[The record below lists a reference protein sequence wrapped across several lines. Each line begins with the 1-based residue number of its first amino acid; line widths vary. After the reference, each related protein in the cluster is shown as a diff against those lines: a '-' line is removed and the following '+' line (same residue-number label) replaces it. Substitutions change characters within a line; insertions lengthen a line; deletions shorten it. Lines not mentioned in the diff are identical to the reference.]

1 MTNLKKI
8 ALRKSQISK
17 RFAELAELEE
27 QTPETRAEVATLTTE
42 VQDLETRHQAA
53 LLAGE
58 TEEEQ
63 TTTTDVGEDR
73 ELRELRENAEFGR
86 YLEASLERRSILD
99 GAEKEL
105 NEALNVPL
113 DRFPLELLADDLETR
128 ATVDGESGRSQQS
141 WLERL
146 FADSAASALGITMP
160 SVAPGV
166 PSYPLLNSGAD
177 PAQRGRTQD
186 AVVAPNISA
195 TVTEIKPTRNAVH
208 AEYSVEDDARLPG
221 LAQAIRRDLSAAMVE
236 KIDRTIFLGDS
247 GANENS
253 ADITGLITAAITELT
268 LTQANKVKGD
278 EILKLLAGLIDGK
291 YAASIADL
299 NIVATVG
306 SNQIWLGTVQN
317 SAASNETIAQ
327 FLSGNGVS
335 WRTRGE
341 IEAATANGD
350 YGAFI
355 GLGRGIAGT
364 AVAPVWNSGSMIVDP
379 YSKAKSGEVLLTLNY
394 LWGFQIPRTA
404 NYRRLKYVT

>member
-53 LLAGE
+53 ILAGE
-58 TEEEQ
+58 SEEVE
-63 TTTTDVGEDR
+63 TTTDAGEDR

-99 GAEKEL
+99 GPEKEL
-105 NEALNVPL
+105 NEALGVPL

-128 ATVDGESGRSQQS
+128 AAVDGESARSQQS
-141 WLERL
+141 WIERL
-146 FADSAASALGITMP
+146 FADTAASALGISMP
-160 SVAPGV
+160 SVGAGV
-166 PSYPLLNSGAD
+166 PSYPLLTSNAD
-177 PAQRGRTQD
+177 PAQRGRTQS
-186 AVVAPNISA
+186 AATATISA
-195 TVTEIKPTRNAVH
+195 TVTEIKPTRSAVH

-221 LAQAIRRDLSAAMVE
+221 LSAAIRRDLSAAMVE

-306 SNQIWLGTVQN
+306 SNQLWLGTVQN
-317 SAASNETIAQ
+317 SAASNETVSQ
-327 FLSGNGVS
+327 FLRGNGVS

-364 AVAPVWNSGSMIVDP
+364 AVAPVWNSGQMIVDP

-394 LWGFQIPRTA
+394 LWGFQMTRAA

>member
-1 MTNLKKI
+1 MLNNGAKWYNFSPPRWSFI
-8 ALRKSQISK
+8 APPL
-17 RFAELAELEE
+17 
-27 QTPETRAEVATLTTE
+27 TRAEVATLTTE

-53 LLAGE
+53 ILAGE
-58 TEEEQ
+58 SEEVE
-63 TTTTDVGEDR
+63 TTTDAGEDR

-99 GAEKEL
+99 GAEKDL
-105 NEALNVPL
+105 NQALGVPL
-113 DRFPLELLADDLETR
+113 DRFPLEILADDLETR
-128 ATVDGESGRSQQS
+128 AAIDGESARSQQS
-141 WLERL
+141 WIERL
-146 FADSAASALGITMP
+146 FADTAATALGISMP
-160 SVAPGV
+160 SVGAGV
-166 PSYPLLNSGAD
+166 PSYPLLNSNAN

-186 AVVAPNISA
+186 AVTAPNISA

-221 LAQAIRRDLSAAMVE
+221 LAAAIRRDLSAAMVE

-247 GANENS
+247 GANENT

-291 YAASIADL
+291 YAASIGDL

-306 SNQIWLGTVQN
+306 SNQLWLGTVQN

-327 FLSGNGVS
+327 FLRANGVS

-341 IEAATANGD
+341 IETATANAD

-364 AVAPVWNSGSMIVDP
+364 AVAPVWNSGQMIVDP

-394 LWGFQIPRTA
+394 LWGFQIPRAA

>member
-1 MTNLKKI
+1 MTNLQKI
-8 ALRKSQISK
+8 ELRKSQIRK
-17 RFAELAELEE
+17 RMGELSELAD
-27 QTPETRAEVATLTTE
+27 QTEETRSEVSTLTTE
-42 VQDLETRHQAA
+42 MQDLEVRHQAA
-53 LLAGE
+53 ILAGE
-58 TEEEQ
+58 DDVVE
-63 TTTTDVGEDR
+63 TTTDAGEER
-73 ELRELRENAEFGR
+73 EIRELRENAEFGR

-128 ATVDGESGRSQQS
+128 AAVDGESACSQQS
-141 WLERL
+141 WIERL
-146 FADSAASALGITMP
+146 FADTAASALGISMP
-160 SVAPGV
+160 SVGAGV
-166 PSYPLLNSGAD
+166 PSYPLLTSNAE

-186 AVVAPNISA
+186 ATTATISA
-195 TVTEIKPTRNAVH
+195 TVTEIKPTRSAVH

-221 LAQAIRRDLSAAMVE
+221 LSAAIRRDLSAAMVE

-306 SNQIWLGTVQN
+306 SNQLWLGTVQN
-317 SAASNETIAQ
+317 SAASNETVSQ
-327 FLSGNGVS
+327 FLRGNGVS

-364 AVAPVWNSGSMIVDP
+364 AVAPVWNSGQMIVDP

-394 LWGFQIPRTA
+394 LWGFQMTRAA

>member
-17 RFAELAELEE
+17 RFGELAELEE
-27 QTPETRAEVATLTTE
+27 QTPETRAEVTTLTTE
-42 VQDLETRHQAA
+42 LQDLETRYQAGI
-53 LLAGE
+53 LAGE
-58 TEEEQ
+58 TEEVE
-63 TTTTDVGEDR
+63 TTTDAGEDR

-128 ATVDGESGRSQQS
+128 AAVDGESARSQQS
-141 WLERL
+141 WIERL
-146 FADSAASALGITMP
+146 FADTAATALGITMP
-160 SVAPGV
+160 SVGAGV
-166 PSYPLLNSGAD
+166 PSYPLLTSNAD
-177 PAQRGRTQD
+177 PVQRGRTQN
-186 AVVAPNISA
+186 ATAATISA
-195 TVTEIKPTRNAVH
+195 TVTEVKPTRNAVH

-221 LAQAIRRDLSAAMVE
+221 LSAAIRRDLSAAMVE
-236 KIDRTIFLGDS
+236 KIDRTIFLGDD
-247 GANENS
+247 GANENT

-268 LTQANKVKGD
+268 LTQANKVKAD

-291 YAASIADL
+291 YAASVGDL
-299 NIVATVG
+299 NLVATVG
-306 SNQIWLGTVQN
+306 SNQLWLGTVQN
-317 SAASNETIAQ
+317 SAASNDTVAQ
-327 FLSGNGVS
+327 FLRANGVTWS
-335 WRTRGE
+335 TRGE
-341 IEAATANGD
+341 IETATAAD
-350 YGAFI
+350 DFGAFI

-364 AVAPVWNSGSMIVDP
+364 AVAPVWNSGQMIVDP

-404 NYRRLKYVT
+404 NYRRLKYVA